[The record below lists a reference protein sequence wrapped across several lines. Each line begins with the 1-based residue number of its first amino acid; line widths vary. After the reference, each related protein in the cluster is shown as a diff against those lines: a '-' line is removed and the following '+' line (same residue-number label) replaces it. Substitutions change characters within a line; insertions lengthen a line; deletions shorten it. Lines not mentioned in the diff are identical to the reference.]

1 MVLSAVL
8 ALNVA
13 YLIWYTSVQRIGN
26 VRTSAYSNFIPLV
39 AMSVAAVALGEPIT
53 ASKLAGAA
61 AILAGVVITR
71 IAARPHVAPE
81 PPAEE

>member
-1 MVLSAVL
+1 
-8 ALNVA
+8 
-13 YLIWYTSVQRIGN
+13 VQRIGN

-39 AMSVAAVALGEPIT
+39 AMAVAATALGEPIG
-53 ASKLAGAA
+53 ASKLGGAA

-71 IAARPHVAPE
+71 IAARTRAEPE